1 MEVSPRFLCP
11 QARWL
16 RACGV
21 FLMIKLMVLVLVL
34 LGVDSTLSDGVGF
47 KNTCKVS
54 EKRNVSSVL
63 FQECMNGIIC

>member
-1 MEVSPRFLCP
+1 
-11 QARWL
+11 
-16 RACGV
+16 
-21 FLMIKLMVLVLVL
+21 MIKLMVLVLVL
-34 LGVDSTLSDGVGF
+34 LVVDGVGF

>member
-1 MEVSPRFLCP
+1 
-11 QARWL
+11 
-16 RACGV
+16 
-21 FLMIKLMVLVLVL
+21 MIKLMVLVLVL

>member
-1 MEVSPRFLCP
+1 MSPRFLCP

-34 LGVDSTLSDGVGF
+34 LGVDGVGF